1 MLRLCLALA
10 LITGCIDD
18 GSDDD
23 MPDSDGPIWGV
34 SMQSAKIQIGSST
47 FIGAA
52 DAGMSAGEPG
62 MPVRATYTTT
72 IDDKKIVMLTPLST
86 GSVKVTG
93 VGVGTAHVIA
103 HYAGDMQSVTIEV
116 LPRPQPES
124 L

>member
-18 GSDDD
+18 GSDD
-23 MPDSDGPIWGV
+23 MPESDGPIWGV
-34 SMQSAKIQIGSST
+34 SMYSAKIQIGSST

-52 DAGMSAGEPG
+52 DAGTSAGEPG

-72 IDDKKIVMLTPLST
+72 IDDKKIVTLTPLGT

-103 HYAGDMQSVTIEV
+103 HYGGETQTTTIEV